1 MTYAAFGIH
10 KTLIEEEGI
19 DPNTEEYYTEL
30 DNRIKTE
37 FPHKFGET
45 KKILRSPESPLLEPP
60 PLRRHHKRDAE
71 QSN

>member
-10 KTLIEEEGI
+10 KSLIEDEGI

-37 FPHKFGET
+37 FPHKFQET
-45 KKILRSPESPLLEPP
+45 QKSSGPRVASLWSHCL
-60 PLRRHHKRDAE
+60 
-71 QSN
+71 